1 MPARKDEIICFCEEV
16 TYETIRRAILDCADT
31 VDKIT
36 DRTNAGL
43 ACGTCIE
50 DLENILDDVLNGNQA
65 IERKR

>member
-1 MPARKDEIICFCEEV
+1 MPYRKDDIICFCEEV
-16 TYETIRRAILDCADT
+16 TYETIVRAIQDGADT

-36 DRTNAGL
+36 DRTDTGL

-50 DLENILDDVLNGNQA
+50 DLENILEDILSGNQA